1 MNSPAENAAPR
12 LSLVPPSETG
22 PEVPLPRF
30 SVIAPML
37 NEAENVGPMAR
48 EIAEACAGLEPFEVL
63 FVNDGSTDGT
73 AAAIA
78 ALRAEFPWLREIR
91 HARPCGQ
98 SAALRSGV
106 LAARAP
112 VVCTID
118 GDGQNPPA
126 EIPRLVAPL
135 LESRSGGGPDG
146 GSDGRV
152 DGLAENRA
160 ENRARGLGLV
170 AGQRIDRK
178 DRKTR
183 RLASRFANGL
193 RGWLLRDHTRD
204 TGCGLK
210 AFPRDVFL
218 RLPYFDHVHRFL
230 PALVR
235 RDGYEIMLIDVAH
248 RPRTA
253 GRTKYTNVGR
263 AMVGLLDLLGVWW
276 LLRRRRIASVVH
288 EDPWCGDS

>member
-1 MNSPAENAAPR
+1 MKSPAENAAPR
-12 LSLVPPSETG
+12 LSVVAPAVNTPQAG
-22 PEVPLPRF
+22 PEVLLPRF

-48 EIAEACAGLEPFEVL
+48 EIAEACAGLEPFEVI

-78 ALRAEFPWLREIR
+78 ALRAEFPWLREVR

-112 VVCTID
+112 LICTID

-135 LESRSGGGPDG
+135 LESGADGIAGGTG
-146 GSDGRV
+146 
-152 DGLAENRA
+152 
-160 ENRARGLGLV
+160 GLGLV
-170 AGQRIDRK
+170 AGQRVDRK
-178 DRKTR
+178 DRRTR
-183 RLASRFANGL
+183 RFASRFANGL
-193 RGWLLRDHTRD
+193 RSWLLDDRTRD

-210 AFPRDVFL
+210 AFPRQVFL

-235 RDGYEIMLIDVAH
+235 REGYRILLIDVAH
-248 RPRTA
+248 RPRSA
-253 GRTKYTNVGR
+253 GRTKYSNLGR

-276 LLRRRRIASVVH
+276 LLRRRKIASIVH
-288 EDPWCGDS
+288 EDP